1 MNAVPTR
8 IYLQAHDLVYER
20 LGFKWEINS
29 ITKQLLRAKEMK
41 YYQNIIKVRVLFI
54 LYFQKSGIALE
65 V

>member
-29 ITKQLLRAKEMK
+29 ITK
-41 YYQNIIKVRVLFI
+41 
-54 LYFQKSGIALE
+54 
-65 V
+65 